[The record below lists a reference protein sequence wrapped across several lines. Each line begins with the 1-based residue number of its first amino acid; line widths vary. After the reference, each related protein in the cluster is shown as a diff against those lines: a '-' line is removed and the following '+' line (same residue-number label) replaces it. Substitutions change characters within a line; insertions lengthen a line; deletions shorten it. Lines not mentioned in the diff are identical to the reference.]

1 MEIHLNTANLLVF
14 IAAIVL
20 LFLLMSLFKKIIRTA
35 LILILAASL
44 AFYVFV
50 YSDILRNPNKHPKY
64 SIEYLKDKYCSQM
77 TTHKDSVCCQDII
90 MPIYYDLKQNYSDEE
105 LKKLEKDP
113 VKYLKILNQSLKNN
127 KKQIIQKLAR
137 DKEQQIWTEFIND
150 LKKNVSNR
158 EIIDAK

>member
-1 MEIHLNTANLLVF
+1 MN
-14 IAAIVL
+14 
-20 LFLLMSLFKKIIRTA
+20 
-35 LILILAASL
+35 
-44 AFYVFV
+44 
-50 YSDILRNPNKHPKY
+50 
-64 SIEYLKDKYCSQM
+64 
-77 TTHKDSVCCQDII
+77 
-90 MPIYYDLKQNYSDEE
+90 
-105 LKKLEKDP
+105 KKLEKDP